1 MAGLSTKSIHGHN
14 HKDCYGAHIPPI
26 YTSVVYEY
34 IDYELKEA
42 QFIDRG
48 NVLRYGREENPTTR
62 ALEHVI
68 AKLEETEDALAFNS
82 GMSAISTLFLW
93 KLEPNTKIVVPM
105 ELYSTTFVLLN
116 KLALKLNVRVE
127 KVHPS
132 AKAIAE
138 AVDSSTSMV
147 FLEVM
152 TNPTNKV
159 IDLEHLA
166 QSIDT
171 DKIVLVVDNTFTTPV
186 LVKPTKYKAKFVL
199 HSMTKYI
206 GGHNDAIGG
215 AIASSSKD
223 ATTLWDWRRTLGGIL
238 QPFEAYL
245 ILRGIKTLELRFEKH
260 SNNAKAIADFL
271 AEHSKIE
278 EVMYPGLRENP
289 YHSLAK
295 KLFEKQLFGGVVSFK
310 IKGSYQDA
318 VNFVRRL
325 RLIKRC
331 PSLGGTESMIV
342 IPIKAGSMHIEPEN
356 RVKLGITEN
365 LLRLAV
371 GLENV
376 EDLIEDISQ
385 ALNF

>member
-1 MAGLSTKSIHGHN
+1 MAGLSTKSIHGHD
-14 HKDCYGAHIPPI
+14 HRDCYGAHIPPI

-62 ALEHVI
+62 ALERVI

-82 GMSAISTLFLW
+82 GMSAISTVFLW
-93 KLEPNTKIVVPM
+93 GLEPNTKVVIPM

-116 KLALKLNVRVE
+116 KLTSKFNIRIE
-127 KVHPS
+127 KVYPS
-132 AKAIAE
+132 AEAIAE
-138 AVDSSTSMV
+138 AVDNTTSMV
-147 FLEVM
+147 FLEIM

-159 IDLEHLA
+159 IDLEYLA
-166 QSIDT
+166 NNINT
-171 DKIVLVVDNTFTTPV
+171 DRIALVVDNTFTTPI
-186 LVKPTKYKAKFVL
+186 LVKPIKYKARFIL

-206 GGHNDAIGG
+206 GGHNDVVGG
-215 AIASSSKD
+215 VVAGSSKD
-223 ATTLWDWRRTLGGIL
+223 IANLWDWRKTLGGIL
-238 QPFEAYL
+238 QPFESYL
-245 ILRGIKTLELRFEKH
+245 ILRGAKTLEIRFERH
-260 SNNAKAIADFL
+260 CQNAKAIAEFL
-271 AEHSKIE
+271 ADHSKVE
-278 EVMYPGLRENP
+278 EVLYPGLQENP
-289 YHSLAK
+289 YYGIAK

-310 IKGSYQDA
+310 VKGSYQDA
-318 VNFVRRL
+318 VNFVKRL
-325 RLIKRC
+325 KLIKRC

-342 IPIKAGSMHIEPEN
+342 IPIKAGSMHIEPED

-371 GLENV
+371 GLENA
-376 EDLIEDISQ
+376 EDLIEDISR